1 MEKIIKTGYKLLKV
15 NELIAKSKNG
25 TEIIVSLIPLN
36 KMQNT
41 PQGFKEI
48 EVGKRVLLESGIEV
62 DLNLDCRT
70 FYTSLNQ
77 LFKLNQKVI

>member
-1 MEKIIKTGYKLLKV
+1 MLKT
-15 NELIAKSKNG
+15 NDLIAKSPNG

-41 PQGFKEI
+41 PQGFKKI
-48 EVGKRVLLESGIEV
+48 EVGKKVLLQSGVEV
-62 DLNLDCRT
+62 DLNLDGRT

-77 LFKLNQKVI
+77 LFKLNYRVI

>member
-1 MEKIIKTGYKLLKV
+1 MLKV
-15 NELIAKSKNG
+15 NDLIEKSKNG
-25 TEIIVSLIPLN
+25 TEIIVSLIPLH

-41 PQGFKEI
+41 RQGLKQI

-62 DLNLDCRT
+62 DLNLDGRT

-77 LFKLNQKVI
+77 LFKLNHKVA

>member
-1 MEKIIKTGYKLLKV
+1 LLKV

-36 KMQNT
+36 KIQNT
-41 PQGFKEI
+41 RQGFKEI

-62 DLNLDCRT
+62 DLNLDGRT
-70 FYTSLNQ
+70 FYTSLNK

>member
-1 MEKIIKTGYKLLKV
+1 MLKF

-41 PQGFKEI
+41 RQGFKEI
-48 EVGKRVLLESGIEV
+48 EVGKRVLLESRIEV
-62 DLNLDCRT
+62 DLNLDGRT
-70 FYTSLNQ
+70 FYISMNQ
-77 LFKLNQKVI
+77 LFKLNHKVI

>member
-1 MEKIIKTGYKLLKV
+1 MEKIIKTGYKLLKI

-41 PQGFKEI
+41 RQGFKEI

-62 DLNLDCRT
+62 DLNLDGRT

-77 LFKLNQKVI
+77 LFKLNQKVV

>member
-1 MEKIIKTGYKLLKV
+1 MLKV
-15 NELIAKSKNG
+15 NELIAKSQNG

-41 PQGFKEI
+41 RQGFKQI

-62 DLNLDCRT
+62 DLNLDGRT

>member
-1 MEKIIKTGYKLLKV
+1 MLKV

-41 PQGFKEI
+41 RQGFKEI
-48 EVGKRVLLESGIEV
+48 EVGKRVLLESGIDV
-62 DLNLDCRT
+62 DLNVDGRT

-77 LFKLNQKVI
+77 LFKLNHKVI

>member
-1 MEKIIKTGYKLLKV
+1 LLKI
-15 NELIAKSKNG
+15 NELVAKSKNG

-41 PQGFKEI
+41 RQGLKRV
-48 EVGKRVLLESGIEV
+48 EVGKRVLLSSGTEV
-62 DLNLDCRT
+62 DLNLDGRT

-77 LFKLNQKVI
+77 LFKLDYRVV

>member
-1 MEKIIKTGYKLLKV
+1 MEKIIKTGYKLLKI
-15 NELIAKSKNG
+15 NKLIAKSKNG

-41 PQGFKEI
+41 RQGFKEI

-62 DLNLDCRT
+62 DLNLDGRT

-77 LFKLNQKVI
+77 LFKLNHKVI

>member
-1 MEKIIKTGYKLLKV
+1 MLKV

-41 PQGFKEI
+41 RQGFKEI
-48 EVGKRVLLESGIEV
+48 EVGKRVLLESGIDV
-62 DLNLDCRT
+62 DLNLDGRT

>member
-1 MEKIIKTGYKLLKV
+1 MIKTGYKLLKV

-25 TEIIVSLIPLN
+25 TEILVSLIPLN

-41 PQGFKEI
+41 RQGFKEI
-48 EVGKRVLLESGIEV
+48 EVGKRVLLESGIDV
-62 DLNLDCRT
+62 DLNLDGRT

-77 LFKLNQKVI
+77 LFKLNHKVI